1 VNESNS
7 ANQEPS
13 GTHKKVDE
21 DWKKQVEREKGKEEE
36 KPRPEPRAGAG
47 AGARADADAGA
58 GGPQQTGFIAFVSGL
73 AMQAMM
79 CMGEMPDPNTGMTRE
94 NLAEAKYL
102 IDIIV
107 MLQEKTKG
115 NLTQEEAAAMEEA
128 VYGLR
133 MRYVRKVSPGQ
144 QTEEA

>member
-7 ANQEPS
+7 ASREPT

-21 DWKKQVEREKGKEEE
+21 NWKKQVEREKGSKDEAEA
-36 KPRPEPRAGAG
+36 KPQPEPRA
-47 AGARADADAGA
+47 DVGA

-79 CMGEMPDPNTGMTRE
+79 CMGEMPDPNTGLTRE

-102 IDIIV
+102 IDIIA

-115 NLTQEEAAAMEEA
+115 NLTQEEAAGMEEA

-133 MRYVRKVSPGQ
+133 MRYVRKVSPDGQ
-144 QTEEA
+144 QEG

>member
-7 ANQEPS
+7 ANQEPT
-13 GTHKKVDE
+13 GTHKRVDE
-21 DWKKQVEREKGKEEE
+21 DWKKRVEREKGKEEA

-47 AGARADADAGA
+47 
-58 GGPQQTGFIAFVSGL
+58 GPQETGFIAFVSGL

-79 CMGEMPDPNTGMTRE
+79 CMGEMPDPNTGLTRE

-102 IDIIV
+102 INIIA

-115 NLTQEEAAAMEEA
+115 NLTKEEAAAMEEA

-133 MRYVRKVSPGQ
+133 MRYVRKVSPDQ

>member
-1 VNESNS
+1 MNESNS

-13 GTHKKVDE
+13 GTQKKVD
-21 DWKKQVEREKGKEEE
+21 
-36 KPRPEPRAGAG
+36 
-47 AGARADADAGA
+47 
-58 GGPQQTGFIAFVSGL
+58 
-73 AMQAMM
+73 
-79 CMGEMPDPNTGMTRE
+79 EMPDPNTGLTRE

-102 IDIIV
+102 IDIIA

-133 MRYVRKVSPGQ
+133 MRYVRKVSPDQ
-144 QTEEA
+144 QAEEG

>member
-1 VNESNS
+1 MNESNS
-7 ANQEPS
+7 ANEKPS
-13 GTHKKVDE
+13 GTHKRVDE
-21 DWKKQVEREKGKEEE
+21 NWKKQVEREKGGKDEAEA
-36 KPRPEPRAGAG
+36 KPRPEPRA
-47 AGARADADAGA
+47 DA

-79 CMGEMPDPNTGMTRE
+79 CMGEMPDPNTGLTRE

-102 IDIIV
+102 IDIIA

-133 MRYVRKVSPGQ
+133 MRYVRKVSPDQ
-144 QTEEA
+144 QAEEG

>member
-7 ANQEPS
+7 ANQEPTE
-13 GTHKKVDE
+13 THKKVDE
-21 DWKKQVEREKGKEEE
+21 NWKKQVEREKGKEEP
-36 KPRPEPRAGAG
+36 KPRPEPRADDGE
-47 AGARADADAGA
+47 
-58 GGPQQTGFIAFVSGL
+58 PQQTGFIAFVSGL

-79 CMGEMPDPNTGMTRE
+79 CMGEMPDPNTGLTRA
-94 NLAEAKYL
+94 NIAEAKYL
-102 IDIIV
+102 IDIIA

-144 QTEEA
+144 QAEEG